1 MRSLRSAT
9 LAIAGLTT
17 IAVALAQDEGVG
29 SLQEAWSELDPVV
42 IVGEQTPPL
51 WKVSKSGHVLW
62 ILGTFSPQPRNFRL
76 NSRRLDNVIA
86 ASQEVVFPGAA
97 YTASAGTEAM
107 PVALKSDRNPGGATL
122 QSLMSADAYAKWLAL
137 RQKYGSGGGFGHSGP
152 KFSWGGSGAR
162 WVVMTEPYRGGDGI
176 DTLRPTLAWEGVRR
190 AAMDHYR
197 LVSYDLESMISAIA
211 KGHGVPV
218 RKLRPGREFIFIWKP
233 DPLLKDF
240 ESKKVDA
247 EDLAARTSYG
257 DIDCLT
263 TNLDLLEPVLEMR
276 KVQAAAWAR
285 GDLAS
290 WRSADTG
297 ARLRDCVT
305 ELVAAVSGGR
315 LPGSADAKEA
325 QDRYYRARHDSNKEV
340 EKGWVSA
347 VQDAVKKNK
356 VTFSM
361 VPIDRLL
368 AEDGYLAALLDKGF
382 VLEDADSSEVE

>member
-1 MRSLRSAT
+1 MGSLRKAT

-17 IAVALAQDEGVG
+17 MAVALAQDEGAG
-29 SLQEAWSELDPVV
+29 SLKETWSELDPVV

-51 WKVSKSGHVLW
+51 WKLSKRGHVLW

-76 NSRRLDNVIA
+76 SSRRLDNLIA
-86 ASQEVVFPGAA
+86 AAQEVVFPGAA

-107 PVALKSDRNPGGATL
+107 PVALKSDGNPGGATL
-122 QSLMSADAYAKWLAL
+122 QSLMPADAYAKWLAL
-137 RQKYGSGGGFGHSGP
+137 RQKFASSGGFGHAGP
-152 KFSWGGSGAR
+152 KFSWGGNGAR

-176 DTLRPTLAWEGVRR
+176 DSLRPTLAWEGVRR
-190 AAMDHYR
+190 AAMDRYG
-197 LVSYDLESMISAIA
+197 LVSYDLEAMVSAIA
-211 KGHGVPV
+211 KKHGVPV
-218 RKLRPGREFIFIWKP
+218 HKLRPGREFIFIWKP

-263 TNLDLLEPVLEMR
+263 TNLDLLEPVLEIR

-315 LPGSADAKEA
+315 LPSSADAKEA

-340 EKGWVSA
+340 QKGWVSA
-347 VQDAVKKNK
+347 IQGAVKKNK

-368 AEDGYLAALLDKGF
+368 AEDGYLAALRDKDF
-382 VLEDADSSEVE
+382 VLEDAESSEVE